1 MPIAGV
7 IIQETKEVLN
17 FVQAV
22 ERKLMKWGF
31 ARSLQEKFQLK
42 FDRKRIS
49 VPYFT
54 KSSKLFLN
62 FKKEAQAANGFI
74 VDPTDGQTY
83 TVADAVEK
91 KLVKANHA
99 NILTRA
105 EKGATKGYE
114 IKDADGNLKTVS
126 FFEGLKNRENS

>member
-1 MPIAGV
+1 M
-7 IIQETKEVLN
+7 LC
-17 FVQAV
+17 
-22 ERKLMKWGF
+22 
-31 ARSLQEKFQLK
+31 LK
-42 FDRKRIS
+42 K
-49 VPYFT
+49 
-54 KSSKLFLN
+54 KSSKLFRN

-114 IKDADGNLKTVS
+114 IKDADGSLKTVS
-126 FFEGLKNRENS
+126 FFEGLKNRENSSSKFDICKFYILSIS